1 MSPIDLTGAVWR
13 KSVRSTNGNCVE
25 VALLADG
32 RVGIRD
38 GKNPLGAVLAFSRAE
53 WGAFVSSLKSGRIG
67 A

>member
-13 KSVRSTNGNCVE
+13 KSQRSTNGNCVE

-38 GKNPLGAVLAFSRAE
+38 GKNPRGAVLVFSRAE
-53 WGAFVSSLKSGRIG
+53 WGAFVNGVKSGKVG

>member
-13 KSVRSTNGNCVE
+13 KSQRSTNGNCVE